1 MVVGSF
7 ELKGYIMV
15 SKKTENV
22 RMCKG
27 HNAPLLNCIGQV
39 KESEFYTS
47 WSKFSDGKVPYCKKC
62 VQKIYQYYLDE
73 SKIEKTAL
81 YFTLMKLDIPFIQDV
96 FNTVVNK
103 SNFNSDKLVG
113 TYINELQKRV
123 TNKEIWCDFSSS
135 DIELKDID
143 SKIKTVAERKH
154 ELNQL
159 EHKWGLQDCVEDYDF
174 LETTF
179 NRYTNGIEFINPQQE
194 DLYKDL
200 CRDRLLLRKIND
212 NRYGGEET
220 IDKVQNRI
228 SKTMSTLKLDQ
239 FERQKDKSDIEKILE
254 KQIWEI
260 ENTEPAE
267 VVDKNEYKD
276 FLNIESDWGNHI
288 LRAVRN
294 LLTGSKDYPNITK
307 DG

>member
-1 MVVGSF
+1 
-7 ELKGYIMV
+7 MV
-15 SKKTENV
+15 SKKVENV

-27 HNAPLLNCIGQV
+27 HNAPLLNCIGQI
-39 KESEFYTS
+39 KESDFFQS
-47 WSKFSDGKVPYCKKC
+47 WSNFSDGKVPYCKKC
-62 VQKIYQYYLDE
+62 TQKIFNYYLKE
-73 SKIEKTAL
+73 TQTEKTAL
-81 YFTLMKLDIPFIQDV
+81 YFTLMKLDIPFIQEV
-96 FNTVVNK
+96 FDITVNRPNYNV
-103 SNFNSDKLVG
+103 DKLVS
-113 TYINELQKRV
+113 TYIIELQRKRSS
-123 TNKEIWCDFSSS
+123 KEIWSDFSSS
-135 DIELKDID
+135 DIESKDIE
-143 SKIKTVAERKH
+143 SKIQTVAERKS
-154 ELNQL
+154 ELKNL
-159 EHKWGLQDCVEDYDF
+159 EYKWGLQDCVEDYDF

-179 NRYTNGIEFINPQQE
+179 NRYTNGVEFTNPQQE

-239 FERQKDKSDIEKILE
+239 FEKQKDKSDIEKVLE

-267 VVDKNEYKD
+267 VVNKEEYKD

-288 LRAVRN
+288 LRAMRN

-307 DG
+307 DE